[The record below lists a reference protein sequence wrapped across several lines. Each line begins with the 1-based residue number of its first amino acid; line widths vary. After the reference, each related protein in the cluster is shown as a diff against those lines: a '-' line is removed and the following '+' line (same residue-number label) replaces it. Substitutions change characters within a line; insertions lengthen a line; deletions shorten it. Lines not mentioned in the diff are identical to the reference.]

1 MAHESHQGTSGT
13 SYRVEV
19 SGWDATESF
28 FFEKAALYWDD
39 AGQQVCLN
47 ARLREGTVVFVRLL
61 QPFTSQENFPVPY
74 IVSKTLPTEVAG
86 RAAVLISRL
95 HPKPS
100 YRQSETISHDPHKS
114 HAA

>member
-1 MAHESHQGTSGT
+1 MAHEEHHATSGT

-39 AGQQVCLN
+39 AGQQVCLD
-47 ARLREGTVVFVRLL
+47 ARLREGTVVFIRLL
-61 QPFTSQENFPVPY
+61 QPFASQENFPVPY
-74 IVSKTLPTEVAG
+74 MVSKTLPTEVAG
-86 RAAVLISRL
+86 RASFLISRL

-100 YRQSETISHDPHKS
+100 YRQSGSMPHEPHKS